1 MRPGAF
7 DRHGS
12 SSVDFTASV
21 AVVST
26 ARAQLAEN

>member
-12 SSVDFTASV
+12 SIVDFIAS
-21 AVVST
+21 AAAVST